1 MSRLS
6 RKAAGLAG
14 RGRTQPAPAPVPA
27 AQTDDRELWKDLMR
41 WEADASDAASRVVR
55 HNAQELRDEAE
66 RIAVRA
72 KASSVSPEYV
82 RQASDRLYLHSPS
95 ASADVQMAVGGM
107 ILGIAGGFG
116 AALLITPVHIALWI
130 GVLAVMLGILGTA
143 LFSIGCTLK
152 MRNR

>member
-6 RKAAGLAG
+6 RKAAG
-14 RGRTQPAPAPVPA
+14 RGRTAPPPAPRPA
-27 AQTDDRELWKDLMR
+27 APTDDREPWKNLMR
-41 WEADASDAASRVVR
+41 WEADASDAATRVVR
-55 HNAQELRDEAE
+55 HNARELWDEAE

-95 ASADVQMAVGGM
+95 ASADVQIAVGGM

-116 AALLITPVHIALWI
+116 AALLITPVHIALWV
-130 GVLAVMLGILGTA
+130 GVLAVMLGVLGTA

>member
-6 RKAAGLAG
+6 RKAAG
-14 RGRTQPAPAPVPA
+14 RGRTAAAPAAEA
-27 AQTDDRELWKDLMR
+27 AAPTDDRELWKNLMR
-41 WEADASDAASRVVR
+41 WEADASDAATRVVR
-55 HNAQELRDEAE
+55 HDARELRDEAE

-72 KASSVSPEYV
+72 KASSVGPEYV

-116 AALLITPVHIALWI
+116 AALLITPVHIALWV
-130 GVLAVMLGILGTA
+130 GVLAVMLGVLGTA